1 MPKTLYYAGIGS
13 RQTPQ
18 ECMEIMFEIAQQ
30 MAPTWTLRSGAAH
43 GADTAF
49 YEGAMAGKGQC
60 EIFLPWNGF
69 NGFTASN
76 KGFYVP
82 TFQGQTMDIAK
93 HFHPNWDACS
103 PAAKKMHGRNVC
115 QVAGLDLNTKTDL
128 VICWTKDG
136 KRGGG
141 TGQALRIAEYL
152 EIPIF
157 DLAIGELQD
166 LADLVNEMEATNV

>member
-13 RQTPQ
+13 RETPQ
-18 ECMEIMFEIAQQ
+18 EYMELMYEIAFQ
-30 MAPTWTLRSGAAH
+30 MAPTWTLRSG

-49 YEGAMAGKGQC
+49 YQGAKNAKGPV
-60 EIFLPWNGF
+60 EIFLPWEGF
-69 NGFTASN
+69 NGFTASDE
-76 KGFYVP
+76 GFYVP
-82 TFQGQTMDIAK
+82 EYSTELLNIAAQ
-93 HFHPNWDACS
+93 FHPAWGSCNAGV
-103 PAAKKMHGRNVC
+103 KKMHARNVC

-141 TGQALRIAEYL
+141 TGQALRIAGYL

-157 DLAIGELQD
+157 DLAVGDLNDLQN
-166 LADLVNEMEATNV
+166 LVNGMEESNV